1 MTTVTL
7 ELPSDVLL
15 ATRLTKSELKV
26 ELAVHLFEQGKLSFG
41 KARDLA
47 DMDVWQFMQLL
58 GARGIATHYDIDE
71 YEEDLETLKRLAECV
86 KNCETA
92 RAII

>member
-26 ELAVHLFEQGKLSFG
+26 ELAIHLFDQGKLSLG
-41 KARDLA
+41 KARELA
-47 DMDVWQFMQLL
+47 DMDIWQFMQLL
-58 GARGIATHYDIDE
+58 GARGIRVHYDVDE
-71 YEEDLETLKRLAECV
+71 YDEDLETLRRLG
-86 KNCETA
+86 
-92 RAII
+92 RL

>member
-26 ELAVHLFEQGKLSFG
+26 ELAIHLFDQGKLSLG
-41 KARDLA
+41 KARELA
-47 DMDVWQFMQLL
+47 DMDIWQFMQLL
-58 GARGIATHYDIDE
+58 GGRGIAAHYDVEE
-71 YEEDLETLKRLAECV
+71 YEEDLDTLERLG
-86 KNCETA
+86 
-92 RAII
+92 RL

>member
-26 ELAVHLFEQGKLSFG
+26 ELAIHLFDQGKLSLG
-41 KARDLA
+41 KARELA
-47 DMDVWQFMQLL
+47 DMDIWQFMQLL
-58 GARGIATHYDIDE
+58 GGRGITAHYDVEE
-71 YEEDLETLKRLAECV
+71 YEDDLDTLKRLG
-86 KNCETA
+86 
-92 RAII
+92 RL

>member
-26 ELAVHLFEQGKLSFG
+26 ELAIHLFDQGKLSLG
-41 KARDLA
+41 KARELA
-47 DMDVWQFMQLL
+47 DMDIWQFMQLL
-58 GARGIATHYDIDE
+58 GGRGITAHYDVEE
-71 YEEDLETLKRLAECV
+71 YEDDLETLKRLG
-86 KNCETA
+86 
-92 RAII
+92 RL

>member
-26 ELAVHLFEQGKLSFG
+26 ELAIHLFDQGKLSLG
-41 KARDLA
+41 KARELA
-47 DMDVWQFMQLL
+47 DMDIWQFMQLL
-58 GARGIATHYDIDE
+58 GARGIAAHYDVEE
-71 YEEDLETLKRLAECV
+71 YEEDLDTLERLG
-86 KNCETA
+86 
-92 RAII
+92 RL

>member
-26 ELAVHLFEQGKLSFG
+26 ELAIHLFDQGKLSLG
-41 KARDLA
+41 KARELA
-47 DMDVWQFMQLL
+47 DMDIWQFMQLL
-58 GARGIATHYDIDE
+58 GGRGITAHYDVEE
-71 YEEDLETLKRLAECV
+71 YEDDLETLKRLGRC
-86 KNCETA
+86 
-92 RAII
+92 